1 MADPQL
7 FSILKD
13 LRKKMAKQ
21 LDLPPYVI
29 FQESSLQD
37 MATFYPINEMEL
49 QNISGVGLSKA
60 KKYGKPF
67 LEVISEYVHDNEID
81 RPEDIRIRTV
91 PNKSK
96 LKVSIVQ
103 MIDRKVSLEDIANTY
118 NLDFPE
124 LLSEL
129 EAIVY
134 SGTKI
139 NINYF
144 ISDVMEEEAIDE
156 IFDYFKHSVTDDIET
171 AMSELGVYEEEEIR
185 LIRVKFISEMAN

>member
-1 MADPQL
+1 MGQ
-7 FSILKD
+7 
-13 LRKKMAKQ
+13 
-21 LDLPPYVI
+21 
-29 FQESSLQD
+29 
-37 MATFYPINEMEL
+37 
-49 QNISGVGLSKA
+49 SKA

-67 LEVISEYVHDNEID
+67 LEVISKYVADNEID
-81 RPEDIRIRTV
+81 RPEDIRIRTA

-103 MIDRKVSLEDIANTY
+103 LIDRKVSLEDIANTCS
-118 NLDFPE
+118 LDFSE

-144 ISDVMEEEAIDE
+144 ISDVMEDECVDE
-156 IFDYFKHSVTDDIET
+156 IFDYFMHSTTDDIDL
-171 AMSELGVYEEEEIR
+171 ALSELGNYEENEIR
-185 LIRVKFISEMAN
+185 LVRVKFLSELAN

>member
-1 MADPQL
+1 M
-7 FSILKD
+7 
-13 LRKKMAKQ
+13 
-21 LDLPPYVI
+21 
-29 FQESSLQD
+29 
-37 MATFYPINEMEL
+37 
-49 QNISGVGLSKA
+49 
-60 KKYGKPF
+60 
-67 LEVISEYVHDNEID
+67 
-81 RPEDIRIRTV
+81 
-91 PNKSK
+91 
-96 LKVSIVQ
+96 Q

-156 IFDYFKHSVTDDIET
+156 IFDYFKHSVTCLLYT
-171 AMSELGVYEEEEIR
+171 SLC
-185 LIRVKFISEMAN
+185 KQSK